1 MSAAAM
7 TLMVVVMVVIW
18 GGLVASIMFLS
29 RRPEAADMPPGGEDT
44 QVPD

>member
-7 TLMVVVMVVIW
+7 TLMVVVMAVIW

-29 RRPEAADMPPGGEDT
+29 RRPESADMPAGGEDT